1 LLESEFQTIFYKV
14 IFLNSKRIIYLNQN
28 SISFMQANLIA
39 MFITIYSKISFY
51 LENLF
56 YYWVGTLLE
65 ILEEYRN
72 LFELV

>member
-1 LLESEFQTIFYKV
+1 VSEFQTIFSKV

-28 SISFMQANLIA
+28 SISFMQANLLA
-39 MFITIYSKISFY
+39 MFIKIYSKIRFY